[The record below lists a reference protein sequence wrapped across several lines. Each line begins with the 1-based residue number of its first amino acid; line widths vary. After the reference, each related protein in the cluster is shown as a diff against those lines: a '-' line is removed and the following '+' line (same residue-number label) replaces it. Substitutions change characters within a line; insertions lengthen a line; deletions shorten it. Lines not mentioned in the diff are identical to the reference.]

1 MKTKTENRNPARRGS
16 ALILVIVVT
25 VLLAVIGV
33 MFVMVT
39 RLDGVLSASII
50 QDRRL
55 DEAVRQTTARIE
67 QILMEDLFGSDDPNA
82 MPADGRGLSNEPWDA
97 PGPDDPW
104 LADLE
109 PVWRGSEGTPNPA
122 DDLYR
127 WNHIT
132 NLAGLSGYQWNR
144 NLRNGEAYTPQAYGG
159 IVPEYPEFKKIVNGQ
174 KVLLTK
180 QEIIGRPAD
189 ADGDGVADS
198 VWIALDDTVTG
209 GQTVYAAVRIIDNC
223 AMLNLN
229 TAFPFF
235 QSPAKPVSAAFT
247 RAWYLNHESTI
258 SGPYD
263 HQGRYLS
270 EINYIPFLR
279 GRDRDTLPDDSQAI
293 GWYPNWYNLLL
304 TRSNSRRVFFR
315 EHDGYYNLFVQS
327 MEAMS
332 PERLTPE
339 FFHDYLMLYI
349 DKPGSDLFRFF
360 GIQDELEIRNRFLLT
375 SPACASFEGEN
386 AAYYTFDCGRG
397 QYGAGGYAHIRSK
410 RIPYDSRD
418 FGAWK
423 ERINPDY
430 FDPPSPSS
438 DYSNQYDRRHICT
451 FYSFDRNLP
460 WARRLPPLSGLDPQ
474 LYRDLFMPEG
484 NRPVNLREQWVMNG
498 GSGRRLARGNLLRLM
513 YALRDYYYAYVDPS
527 WRDAARFSAQVAAN
541 LIDYLDVNNAAR
553 TGPFGDASFD
563 PLKTDPE
570 GQVNRDV
577 TYINR
582 DMVRRMI
589 QEVDSEVDID
599 EPKYAG
605 SAFDFHLDPDEV
617 IYGIER
623 QPFIAEIL
631 SYRES
636 GDGVLMFFAVELVN
650 PYDSEI
656 SLDDWKLTG
665 LNMDYT
671 LPAGLNVPA
680 GDPASDVL
688 GRLVLYYTGGPAYSD
703 LVDTSSMYV
712 RLHQIGHVPQALATV
727 LRLQRPLYT
736 GATTYLTVDLVSE
749 SQLYDLFQ
757 NTGVYSLRRSDKGWA
772 FANMNSAGPAIPLG
786 DAPPISP
793 RPLGLRNTGSAAAG
807 VAIPVADS
815 GDTIYTVG
823 DFQKLLWTGS
833 RDTTGRDPNCLTY
846 AIGIAGSES
855 NLRYDPNTSPE
866 LMGFLC
872 TLNRFNG
879 SLPGRININ
888 TAPKH
893 VIAAAVPPGLTSPL
907 DLADEIIRKR
917 PFRSVSELI
926 RLDWMNDS
934 HVTLSPPG
942 PFAGRLER
950 DNWILNR
957 LSNIFTVRS
966 DVFTAYLLVRVGP
979 DGPQRRMIAIFDR
992 SQVWTPE
999 DRPRLVTLHPVPDPR

>member
-1 MKTKTENRNPARRGS
+1 MKTKTKNQNASRRGS

-39 RLDGVLSASII
+39 RLEGVFSASII

-279 GRDRDTLPDDSQAI
+279 GWDRDTLPDDSQAI

-304 TRSNSRRVFFR
+304 TRSNSRRVFFGGHN
-315 EHDGYYNLFVQS
+315 EYYNLFVQS
-327 MEAMS
+327 METTS
-332 PERLTPE
+332 PEHLTPE
-339 FFHDYLMLYI
+339 FFHDHLMLYI

-386 AAYYTFDCGRG
+386 AAYHTFDYGRG

-410 RIPYDSRD
+410 RIPYTVGN
-418 FGAWK
+418 FGKWK
-423 ERINPDY
+423 ERINPDH

-438 DYSNQYDRRHICT
+438 NYSNQYDRRHICT

-460 WARRLPPLSGLDPQ
+460 WARRLPPLGGLAPE
-474 LYRDLFMPEG
+474 LYRSVCMPE
-484 NRPVNLREQWVMNG
+484 NNHSVNLRENWVKNPG
-498 GSGRRLARGNLLRLM
+498 LEGQKAARKNLLHLM
-513 YALRDYYYAYVDPS
+513 YALRDYYYEYIDPS
-527 WRDAARFSAQVAAN
+527 WHDAARFSAQVAAN
-541 LIDYLDVNNAAR
+541 LIDYLDADDNAQ

-563 PLKTDPE
+563 PLKTDPA
-570 GQVNRDV
+570 GQVNQDV

-582 DMVRRMI
+582 AMIRRMI
-589 QEVDSEVDID
+589 MEIRAAD
-599 EPKYAG
+599 EEEFAG
-605 SAFDFHLDPDEV
+605 SAFDFHLDPNEV
-617 IYGIER
+617 IYGVER
-623 QPFIAEIL
+623 QPFISKAL
-631 SYRES
+631 SYKDSE
-636 GDGVLMFFAVELVN
+636 GTLQFFGIELCN
-650 PYDSEI
+650 PYEDN
-656 SLDDWKLTG
+656 LDVGGWRVSGGGFL
-665 LNMDYT
+665 DYT
-671 LPAGLNVPA
+671 IPNGTAIPAR
-680 GDPASDVL
+680 GDSSP
-688 GRLVLYYTGGPAYSD
+688 GRLVLWAVNPAYCVSFIENYGSIQGTGA
-703 LVDTSSMYV
+703 L
-712 RLHQIGHVPQALATV
+712 QISGAGLPLAETI
-727 LRLQRPLYT
+727 RLQRPT
-736 GATTYLTVDLVSE
+736 PQADGRYLTADAITPG
-749 SQLYDLFQ
+749 QLMNLFQ
-757 NTGVYSLRRSDKGWA
+757 DGIHVLRRGDRDWGFTRLNPAAAVESFGSD
-772 FANMNSAGPAIPLG
+772 PAITETFLNKPYPG
-786 DAPPISP
+786 SSP
-793 RPLGLRNTGSAAAG
+793 G